1 MRAPWRLLVL
11 IAGVAIAVTLFFV
24 LRGGEENGAAP
35 PVPPPPPPPA
45 TTETIP
51 GPPPPPPQ
59 PRAVVVRINVR
70 GGRAPLERVT
80 VRRGQQ
86 VVLVVTSDVSDHI
99 HLHGY
104 NVLRDV
110 APGKPA
116 RLAFR
121 ATIPGRFDVEL
132 EDRHVQIADVTVR
145 P

>member
-1 MRAPWRLLVL
+1 MRGPWRVLVL
-11 IAGVAIAVTLFFV
+11 VAGAAVAVALFLV
-24 LRGGEENGAAP
+24 LRSGDETAEVAP
-35 PVPPPPPPPA
+35 LPPPPRTATEPLHPPPPPK
-45 TTETIP
+45 
-51 GPPPPPPQ
+51 
-59 PRAVVVRINVR
+59 PRAVVVRIAVR

-80 VRRGQQ
+80 VRRGEQ
-86 VVLVVTSDVSDHI
+86 VVFVVTSDVVDHI

-121 ATIPGRFDVEL
+121 ATIPGRFEVEL
-132 EDRHVQIADVTVR
+132 EDRHVQIADLTVR

>member
-11 IAGVAIAVTLFFV
+11 IAGAAVAVTLFFV
-24 LRGGEENGAAP
+24 LRGADENGAAP
-35 PVPPPPPPPA
+35 PVPLPPPPPA

>member
-1 MRAPWRLLVL
+1 MRGPWRLLV
-11 IAGVAIAVTLFFV
+11 IVAGVAIAVALFFV
-24 LRGGEENGAAP
+24 LRGGDEEEAAP
-35 PVPPPPPPPA
+35 PPAPPPA
-45 TTETIP
+45 TTGTIP
-51 GPPPPPPQ
+51 GPPPPPPP

-104 NVLRDV
+104 DVLRDV

-121 ATIPGRFDVEL
+121 ATIPGRFEVEL

>member
-11 IAGVAIAVTLFFV
+11 IAGAAIAVTLFFV
-24 LRGGEENGAAP
+24 LRGGDENGAAP
-35 PVPPPPPPPA
+35 PVLPPPPPPA

-51 GPPPPPPQ
+51 GPPPPPPP
-59 PRAVVVRINVR
+59 PRAVIVRINVR

-121 ATIPGRFDVEL
+121 ATIPGRFEVEL